1 MIIQFCSSNDNL
13 SAEIFESAR
22 GPFVI
27 FCHGFPGRNLHL
39 SLARVLEERGIG
51 SIVFRYRG
59 VDGQAGRYNILEQ
72 ESDIQALAETVRRK
86 IGFRRP
92 LAFLGYSLGGI

>member
-1 MIIQFCSSNDNL
+1 MIIQFCSGDDNL
-13 SAEIFESAR
+13 KAEILESAR
-22 GPFVI
+22 GPIVI

-39 SLARVLEERGIG
+39 LLGRELEERGIG

-72 ESDIQALAETVRRK
+72 ERDIQALLETVRATHSRS
-86 IGFRRP
+86 P
-92 LAFLGYSLGGI
+92 LP